1 MNCHRWQLTACRGSV
16 DGCGARGGSHG
27 AEGRLEAADNGEIL
41 GGKELRRHGS
51 SHGSTTAG
59 GFARGW

>member
-1 MNCHRWQLTACRGSV
+1 V